1 MRIAVIAPPFLPCP
15 PLGYGGIERVVANL
29 CDGLAA
35 GGHDIVL
42 SCHPDSTCGVD
53 KKSYL
58 ETTEDYYDMQS
69 EIAHVAR
76 AMVDSG
82 GFDIVH
88 NHTEAGIALD
98 GLSECPIVHTVHGI
112 ADRTS
117 MKAIFES
124 NREANYVGLSADQQR
139 HFPNLNWIATVA
151 NGVDTDVFQPS
162 AENEG
167 YLLHLGAL
175 ARGKGTAEA
184 IEIARDA
191 GKQLVLAG
199 IPDPKNPEYF
209 DTEISHQIDD
219 STVKFVGEVSGKTKT
234 DLIANAAGLL
244 FPAQWNEPFGLV
256 LLEAL
261 ASGVP
266 VVSTA
271 RGAAAEILDDGVT
284 GILEDDWRCLAGR
297 IGELADIDGQVCRKA
312 AVENYSV
319 DAMVE
324 KYLTVYDDVINR

>member
-1 MRIAVIAPPFLPCP
+1 MRISVIAPPFLPCP
-15 PLGYGGIERVVANL
+15 PSGYGGIERVVANL
-29 CDGLAA
+29 CEGLAV
-35 GGHDIVL
+35 GGHDVVL
-42 SCHPDSTCGVD
+42 SCHPGSTCGVD

-58 ETTEDYYDMQS
+58 DTTQDYYDMQS
-69 EIAHVAR
+69 EIAHVGR
-76 AMVDSG
+76 SMVDSS
-82 GFDIVH
+82 GFDIIH

-98 GLSECPIVHTVHGI
+98 GLSDCPMVHTVHGI

-124 NREANYVGLSADQQR
+124 NREANYVGLSADQR
-139 HFPNLNWIATVA
+139 THFPDLNWIATVA
-151 NGVDTDVFQPS
+151 NGIDTDVFQPVE
-162 AENEG
+162 ENDG

-184 IEIARDA
+184 ISIAREADMP
-191 GKQLVLAG
+191 LVLAG

-209 DTEISHQIDD
+209 DTEIVGQIDG
-219 STVKFVGEVSGKTKT
+219 STVKYVGEVAGQAKT
-234 DLIANAAGLL
+234 DLIAKAAGLL
-244 FPAQWNEPFGLV
+244 FPAQWSEPFGLV

-271 RGAAAEILDDGVT
+271 RGAAVEILDDGVT
-284 GILEDDWRCLAGR
+284 GILEDDWRDLASR
-297 IGELADIDGQVCRKA
+297 IGELADIDGEVCRKV
-312 AVENYSV
+312 AVQNYSV

-324 KYLTVYDDVINR
+324 KYLTVYDELINR

>member
-29 CDGLAA
+29 CEGLDA

-42 SCHPDSTCGVD
+42 SCHPDSTCRVD

-58 ETTEDYYDMQS
+58 DTTEDYYDMQS
-69 EIAHVAR
+69 EIAHVGRSMA
-76 AMVDSG
+76 DLS

-88 NHTEAGIALD
+88 NHTEVGIALD
-98 GLSECPIVHTVHGI
+98 GLSDCPIVHTVHGI

-117 MKAIFES
+117 MKTIFES
-124 NREANYVGLSADQQR
+124 NREANYVGLSSDQQK
-139 HFPNLNWIATVA
+139 HFPHLNWVATVPNA
-151 NGVDTDVFQPS
+151 IDTDVFRPS
-162 AENEG
+162 EEKEG

-184 IEIARDA
+184 ISIAREA
-191 GKQLVLAG
+191 GMQLVLAG
-199 IPDPKNPEYF
+199 IPDPKKPEYF
-209 DTEISHQIDD
+209 DTEIANKIDD
-219 STVKFVGEVSGKTKT
+219 SAVKFVGEVSGKEKT
-234 DLIANAAGLL
+234 DLIAKAAGLL

-271 RGAAAEILDDGVT
+271 RGAATEILDDGVT

-297 IGELADIDGQVCRKA
+297 LGELADLDGQVCRKV
-312 AVENYSV
+312 AVENYSI